1 MAKGFHVPIKLE
13 DQTKTAFVT
22 PWGKYQ
28 YRHMAFRLRN
38 GPSVFQRLMDIIL
51 HDVLYCFH
59 AYIDDI
65 VIYSG
70 SWEDHCVH
78 LVVVL
83 EKLRDTGLILK
94 TSKYE
99 RGIASCVYLGFVV
112 GNGHRRPEE
121 CKVNSIK
128 SYYFE

>member
-1 MAKGFHVPIKLE
+1 M
-13 DQTKTAFVT
+13 
-22 PWGKYQ
+22 
-28 YRHMAFRLRN
+28 N
-38 GPSVFQRLMDIIL
+38 IIL

-99 RGIASCVYLGFVV
+99 RGIASCVYLILGSLLAMVIDV
-112 GNGHRRPEE
+112 RKNVRLIPSKATISSNYVSP
-121 CKVNSIK
+121 CKDNCSRK
-128 SYYFE
+128 TLAQLHS